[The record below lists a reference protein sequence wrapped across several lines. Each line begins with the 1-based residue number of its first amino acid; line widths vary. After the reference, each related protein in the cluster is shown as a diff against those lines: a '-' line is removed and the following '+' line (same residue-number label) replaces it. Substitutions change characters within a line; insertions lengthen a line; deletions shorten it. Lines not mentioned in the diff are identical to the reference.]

1 MHKCVLISNDSRSA
15 TQMRGWFRLFEN
27 QPYLE
32 ICNSVAAFEKKYSAA
47 LKQRDLLIDD
57 SASVPEDDQDEKSK
71 AQLLEVEAELT
82 PIRLLIIDL
91 DAVTSRPLDWLV
103 STQAKLRELGH
114 IAEATGFKTLVLG
127 YDDPHLRPDRFRH
140 DAIDDM
146 VLKPL
151 DQQLL
156 LQKVELLLA
165 DKPDITPSFLFRAR
179 AEDTIEI
186 GKDTT
191 IDEISDFAISIR
203 NPAPLADGVF
213 AVIHSTIFGNTITSS
228 RMLGRCYASVRH
240 PQYEGLW
247 LVRFTLFGINGAQL
261 SELRKFIRNR
271 QMPGRNRPQAAR
283 TNSSKVKEKL
293 PPRHRIAVIDL
304 NRDIL
309 AQAQGCI
316 EENFDRTA
324 AILFPSYTRFLS
336 GLAKLSGQAQ
346 GGAATQSEDDE
357 SAMASEGA
365 IPGGRTT
372 LIITEGEHELLGF
385 EPNLSAKDSF
395 LGKKS
400 EDWLSRPLDW
410 FYSVPKTDLEDFN
423 EFLGYTATGGQG
435 VTGVRF
441 VDDQGLIV
449 YAEAKGRLVPST
461 GPDVP
466 ATLKL
471 EVKQIDRAAWIDL
484 NRMVAK
490 GATPDQYRFDALIID
505 GGLIRS
511 TAAEWLDGLHGALSR
526 ARVIIPSEP
535 LPKIFILAD
544 EEARIQ
550 PSDFNHKSIAD
561 YVYKPLDRK
570 LFVDKLAVALPQV
583 SRSVLPDASPFVP
596 CELTAQVCKS
606 IQLEELSEY
615 GLTVLHPTP
624 LKARSFM
631 RFFSPLFGNISDG
644 VLARCAASIGGTTE
658 DPMYKCHF
666 VFFGC
671 SDELHKRIR
680 TWIREDYVHKKESIG

>member
-1 MHKCVLISNDSRSA
+1 MQKCVLISNDSRSA
-15 TQMRGWFRLFEN
+15 TQMRGWLRLFEN

-32 ICNSVAAFEKKYSAA
+32 ICASVAEFEKKYGTP
-47 LKQRDLLIDD
+47 LKQRDKLIDD
-57 SASVPEDDQDEKSK
+57 GDAVPEDGKDEKSK
-71 AQLLEVEAELT
+71 AQLLEFEAELT

-91 DAVTSRPLDWLV
+91 DTVTSRPLDWLV
-103 STQAKLRELGH
+103 STQAILKELGH

-127 YDDPHLRPDRFRH
+127 YDDPNLRPDRFRH

-146 VLKPL
+146 ALKPL

-165 DKPDITPSFLFRAR
+165 PNPDIAPSFLFRAR
-179 AEDTIEI
+179 AEDDIEI
-186 GKDTT
+186 GKDTM

-213 AVIHSTIFGNTITSS
+213 AVIHSTIFGSTINSS

-271 QMPGRNRPQAAR
+271 QKPGRNQAQSRR
-283 TNSSKVKEKL
+283 TASTNVKEKL

-316 EENFDRTA
+316 EENFHRTA

-336 GLAKLSGQAQ
+336 DIAKLSGQQ
-346 GGAATQSEDDE
+346 GGASAQGEEDE
-357 SAMASEGA
+357 SEISSGGAM
-365 IPGGRTT
+365 PGGRTT
-372 LIITEGEHELLGF
+372 LIINEGVHDLIGF
-385 EPNLSAKDSF
+385 EPRLSAKDSF
-395 LGKKS
+395 LGKKA

-410 FYSVPKTDLEDFN
+410 FYSVPKSDLEDLN
-423 EFLGYTATGGQG
+423 EFLCYTAAGGQG
-435 VTGVRF
+435 VIGVRF
-441 VDDQGLIV
+441 VDNQGLIV
-449 YAEAKGRLVPST
+449 FAEAKGRLIPSIE
-461 GPDVP
+461 PDIP

-471 EVKQIDRAAWIDL
+471 ELKQIDRAAWIDL
-484 NRMVAK
+484 NRMVSK
-490 GATPDQYRFDALIID
+490 GTTPNQYRFDALIID

-511 TAAEWLDGLHGALSR
+511 TATEWLDGLHGALCR

-535 LPKIFILAD
+535 LPKVFILAD
-544 EEARIQ
+544 EKARIQ
-550 PSDFNHKSIAD
+550 PTDFNHKGIAD

-583 SRSVLPDASPFVP
+583 SRSVPHDVSPFVP
-596 CELTAQVCKS
+596 CELTAQVCKT
-606 IQLEELSEY
+606 IKLEELSEY

-624 LKARSFM
+624 FKPRSFM
-631 RFFSPLFGNISDG
+631 RFFSPLFGNVSDG
-644 VLARCAASIGGTTE
+644 VLARCAASVGGSTD

-680 TWIREDYVHKKESIG
+680 TWIREDYVHKKESTG

>member
-1 MHKCVLISNDSRSA
+1 
-15 TQMRGWFRLFEN
+15 MRGWFRLFEN
-27 QPYLE
+27 QPFLE
-32 ICNSVAAFEKKYSAA
+32 TFTSVASFEKKYSNP

-57 SASVPEDDQDEKSK
+57 SAPVPADDQDEKSK

-91 DAVTSRPLDWLV
+91 DTVTSRPLDWLV
-103 STQAKLRELGH
+103 QTQSKLRDLGH
-114 IAEATGFKTLVLG
+114 IADATGFKTLVLG

-140 DAIDDM
+140 DAVDDM
-146 VLKPL
+146 ALKPL

-165 DKPDITPSFLFRAR
+165 DKPDISPSFLFRAR
-179 AEDTIEI
+179 AESTIEI
-186 GKDTT
+186 GKDTV

-213 AVIHSTIFGNTITSS
+213 AVIHSTIFGNTINTS

-247 LVRFTLFGINGAQL
+247 LVRFTLFGITSGQL
-261 SELRKFIRNR
+261 AELRKFIRNR
-271 QMPGRNRPQAAR
+271 QMPGRTRSQASRAAPA
-283 TNSSKVKEKL
+283 KVKEKL

-346 GGAATQSEDDE
+346 GGAVAANDEDE
-357 SAMASEGA
+357 SASASEGA

-372 LIITEGEHELLGF
+372 IVVTEETYELIGF
-385 EPNLSAKDSF
+385 EPPLTSKDTF
-395 LGKKS
+395 LGKKQ
-400 EDWLSRPLDW
+400 EDWTSRPQDW
-410 FYSVPKTDLEDFN
+410 FYSVPKSDLEDFN
-423 EFLGYTATGGQG
+423 EFLGYTATGGHG

-441 VDDQGLIV
+441 VDNQGLFV
-449 YAEAKGRLVPST
+449 YAEIKGRFIPSS
-461 GPDVP
+461 GPDVA

-471 EVKQIDRAAWIDL
+471 EIKQIDRAAWIDL
-484 NRMVAK
+484 NRLVAK
-490 GATPDQYRFDALIID
+490 GATPDQYRFDALVID

-511 TAAEWLDGLHGALSR
+511 TAAEWLDGLHGALTR

-550 PSDFNHKSIAD
+550 PNDFNHKGIAD
-561 YVYKPLDRK
+561 YVFKPLDRK

-596 CELTAQVCKS
+596 CELTAQVCKT
-606 IQLEELSEY
+606 IHLEELSEY
-615 GLTVLHPTP
+615 GLTVIHPTP
-624 LKARSFM
+624 FKPRVFM
-631 RFFSPLFGNISDG
+631 RFFSPLFGDISDG
-644 VLARCAASIGGTTE
+644 VLARCAASMGGTSE
-658 DPMYKCHF
+658 DPTYKCHF

-680 TWIREDYVHKKESIG
+680 TWIREDYVQKKESIG

>member
-15 TQMRGWFRLFEN
+15 TQLRGWFRLFEN

-32 ICNSVAAFEKKYSAA
+32 ICNNVAAFEKNYSAE

-57 SASVPEDDQDEKSK
+57 SAAAPENDQDEKSK

-91 DAVTSRPLDWLV
+91 DTVTSRPLDWLV
-103 STQAKLRELGH
+103 STKAKLRELGH
-114 IAEATGFKTLVLG
+114 ITEATGFKTLVLG

-146 VLKPL
+146 ALKPL

-165 DKPDITPSFLFRAR
+165 DKPDITPSFLFRAH

-186 GKDTT
+186 GKDTI
-191 IDEISDFAISIR
+191 IDEISDFAIGIR

-240 PQYEGLW
+240 PQFEGLW
-247 LVRFTLFGINGAQL
+247 LVRFTLFGINGSQL

-271 QMPGRNRPQAAR
+271 QMPGRNRPPSTR
-283 TNSSKVKEKL
+283 TNSSKVREKL

-304 NRDIL
+304 NRNVL
-309 AQAQGCI
+309 AQTQGCI

-336 GLAKLSGQAQ
+336 GLAKLSGHARGGPMAQA
-346 GGAATQSEDDE
+346 EDDE

-372 LIITEGEHELLGF
+372 LIITEGEHELQGF

-410 FYSVPKTDLEDFN
+410 FYSVPKSDLEDLN
-423 EFLGYTATGGQG
+423 EFLCYTATGGQG
-435 VTGVRF
+435 VTGLRF
-441 VDDQGLIV
+441 VDNQGLIV
-449 YAEAKGRLVPST
+449 YAEAKGRLLPSNS
-461 GPDVP
+461 PDVP

-471 EVKQIDRAAWIDL
+471 ELKQVDRAAWIDL

-511 TAAEWLDGLHGALSR
+511 TAADWLDGLHGALSR

-550 PSDFNHKSIAD
+550 PSDFSHKGIAD

-570 LFVDKLAVALPQV
+570 LFVDKLAVALPQI
-583 SRSVLPDASPFVP
+583 SRSVLPDTSPFVP
-596 CELTAQVCKS
+596 CELTAHVCKS
-606 IQLEELSEY
+606 IQLEEISEY

-644 VLARCAASIGGTTE
+644 VLARCAASIGGTSE
-658 DPMYKCHF
+658 DSLYKCHF

-680 TWIREDYVHKKESIG
+680 TWIREDYVHKKESND

>member
-1 MHKCVLISNDSRSA
+1 
-15 TQMRGWFRLFEN
+15 MRGWFRLFEN

-32 ICNSVAAFEKKYSAA
+32 ICSSVAAFEKKYSAA

-57 SASVPEDDQDEKSK
+57 SAAVPEDDQDEKSK

-82 PIRLLIIDL
+82 PIRLLIVDL

-146 VLKPL
+146 ALKPL

-186 GKDTT
+186 GKDTI

-271 QMPGRNRPQAAR
+271 QMPGRSRPPSAR
-283 TNSSKVKEKL
+283 TSSSKVKEKL

-346 GGAATQSEDDE
+346 GGAATQAEDDD

-410 FYSVPKTDLEDFN
+410 FYSVPKSDLEDFN

-441 VDDQGLIV
+441 VDNQGLIV
-449 YAEAKGRLVPST
+449 YAEAKGRLVPSP

-550 PSDFNHKSIAD
+550 PSDFNHKGIAD

-624 LKARSFM
+624 LKAKSFM

-680 TWIREDYVHKKESIG
+680 TWIREDYVHKKEANG